1 MGSELVKVLQEIKD
15 SLNTTLDLQ
24 QQTLELLK
32 EIKDDKKWQ
41 NLLIL
46 KLKMS

>member
-32 EIKDDKKWQ
+32 EIKDDKKW
-41 NLLIL
+41 
-46 KLKMS
+46 

>member
-15 SLNTTLDLQ
+15 SLNITLDLQ

-32 EIKDDKKWQ
+32 EIKDDKKW
-41 NLLIL
+41 
-46 KLKMS
+46 